1 MTDSA
6 RELVE
11 KIRRDLAPDEGANRL
26 VPLIEQGRAE
36 LRTIASLA
44 GEETHIVTSD
54 WRSFLT
60 LAAKAQE
67 TNARG
72 FLSALAQGESLALPQ
87 LTPLAAAAGMDETA
101 LRAYEPQAGCQGYPA
116 YIAWLALNGEPTDVI
131 LAILANFEA
140 WGQYCAKIAAALRE
154 HYGFDDTACGFFDF
168 FATPVPEMEAQAIA
182 GIQAALDNGWR
193 PAHAWRYGRLLQDY
207 ELMFWNTLADHADAG
222 AHA

>member
-26 VPLIEQGRAE
+26 VPLIEQGQAA
-36 LRTIASLA
+36 LRTIAALA
-44 GEETHIVTSD
+44 GEETHIVASD

-60 LAAKAQE
+60 LAAKAGE
-67 TNARG
+67 TNARA
-72 FLSALAQGESLALPQ
+72 FYTALAQGESMALPQ
-87 LTPLAAAAGMDETA
+87 LKPLAVAAGMDEDA

-116 YIAWLALNGEPTDVI
+116 YIAWMALNGEPTDVL

-140 WGQYCAKIAAALRE
+140 WGRYCATIAAALRA
-154 HYGFDDTACGFFDF
+154 HYGFDDPACGFFDF

-182 GIQAALDNGWR
+182 GIQAALNDGWQ
-193 PAHAWRYGRLLQDY
+193 PVHAWRYGRLLQDY
-207 ELMFWNTLADHADAG
+207 ELMFWNTLADQAASG